1 MPKKSRGAAARA
13 GGRKQAAGRPR
24 RRRSAR
30 GSGAAPAG
38 ATEPFKR
45 PESMEGT
52 VVFRVPFPE
61 ALDDLKGMTPVI
73 VKQPYRIDYVH
84 SFGQDSPFFAG
95 LANGHLLG
103 TRCRRCDYTY
113 ATPRLACMY
122 CAGET
127 DWVELPKVGRV
138 HTFTTC
144 YFGSEEFLPECPFN
158 LILVEF
164 EGVDTLFLARLLGAT
179 PEAIRVGM
187 EVQARF
193 VRHARFKPTDVYFVP
208 RSPSRERRSPAGEV

>member
-24 RRRSAR
+24 RRRSAH

-113 ATPRLACMY
+113 ATP
-122 CAGET
+122 
-127 DWVELPKVGRV
+127 
-138 HTFTTC
+138 
-144 YFGSEEFLPECPFN
+144 
-158 LILVEF
+158 
-164 EGVDTLFLARLLGAT
+164 
-179 PEAIRVGM
+179 
-187 EVQARF
+187 
-193 VRHARFKPTDVYFVP
+193 
-208 RSPSRERRSPAGEV
+208 